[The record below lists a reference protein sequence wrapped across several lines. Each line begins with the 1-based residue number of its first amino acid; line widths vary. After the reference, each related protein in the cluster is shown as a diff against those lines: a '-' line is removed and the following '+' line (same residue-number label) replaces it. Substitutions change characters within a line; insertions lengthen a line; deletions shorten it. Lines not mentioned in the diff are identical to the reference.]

1 VSARSGATPVP
12 GDGGG
17 PRAGAKDEDLG
28 GRGRGVEVEQRAV
41 TKPARTSVAAVF
53 ALVFGVLALFSV
65 LIVILAPV
73 GLVFGVIGL
82 ILGVVGLRRARR
94 PGITGKGVAAGGLV
108 LSVVAVLLGGCLRR
122 RGGHRVEQSEC
133 GRPAAASGA
142 EPARQA
148 ARPSH
153 RPPLNPWEGDRSW
166 KSRKT
171 KSCR

>member
-17 PRAGAKDEDLG
+17 RRVGADDEDLG

-53 ALVFGVLALFSV
+53 ALIFGVLALFSV

-108 LSVVAVLLGGCLRR
+108 LSVVAVLLAIAFAVGVVTVLNNQSAVDRLQHQVQNLRDKL
-122 RGGHRVEQSEC
+122 
-133 GRPAAASGA
+133 PAQVTV
-142 EPARQA
+142 P
-148 ARPSH
+148 H
-153 RPPLNPWEGDRSW
+153 
-166 KSRKT
+166 
-171 KSCR
+171 

>member
-1 VSARSGATPVP
+1 MSERSGATPVP

-17 PRAGAKDEDLG
+17 RRVGADDEDLG

-53 ALVFGVLALFSV
+53 ALIFGVLALFSV

-108 LSVVAVLLGGCLRR
+108 LSVVAVLLAVAFAVGVVTVLNNQSAVDRLQHQVQNLRDKL
-122 RGGHRVEQSEC
+122 
-133 GRPAAASGA
+133 PAQVTV
-142 EPARQA
+142 P
-148 ARPSH
+148 H
-153 RPPLNPWEGDRSW
+153 
-166 KSRKT
+166 
-171 KSCR
+171 

>member
-1 VSARSGATPVP
+1 VSERSGATPVP

-17 PRAGAKDEDLG
+17 RRVGADDEDLG

-53 ALVFGVLALFSV
+53 ALIFGVLALFSV

-108 LSVVAVLLGGCLRR
+108 LSVVAVLLAVAFAVGVVTVLNNQSAVDRLQHQVQNLRDKL
-122 RGGHRVEQSEC
+122 
-133 GRPAAASGA
+133 PAQVTV
-142 EPARQA
+142 P
-148 ARPSH
+148 H
-153 RPPLNPWEGDRSW
+153 
-166 KSRKT
+166 
-171 KSCR
+171 

>member
-17 PRAGAKDEDLG
+17 RRVGADEEDLG

-53 ALVFGVLALFSV
+53 ALIFGVLALFSV

-94 PGITGKGVAAGGLV
+94 PGITGKGVAAGGVV
-108 LSVVAVLLGGCLRR
+108 LSVVAVLLAVAFAVGVVTVLNNQSAVDRLQHQVQNLRDKL
-122 RGGHRVEQSEC
+122 
-133 GRPAAASGA
+133 PAQVTV
-142 EPARQA
+142 P
-148 ARPSH
+148 H
-153 RPPLNPWEGDRSW
+153 
-166 KSRKT
+166 
-171 KSCR
+171 

>member
-1 VSARSGATPVP
+1 MSARSGATPVP

-17 PRAGAKDEDLG
+17 RRVGADEEDLG

-53 ALVFGVLALFSV
+53 ALIFGVLALFSV

-108 LSVVAVLLGGCLRR
+108 LSVVAVLLAIAFAVGVVTVLNNQSAVDRLQHQVQNLRDKL
-122 RGGHRVEQSEC
+122 
-133 GRPAAASGA
+133 PAQVTV
-142 EPARQA
+142 P
-148 ARPSH
+148 H
-153 RPPLNPWEGDRSW
+153 
-166 KSRKT
+166 
-171 KSCR
+171 